1 MVVRLVL
8 MRILAG
14 IAVFLLG
21 SCRSAEEGP
30 RFPDVRSQLVL
41 LDADPAVGGP
51 LRIRLELVNDSD
63 TPMLYDA
70 QGCSS
75 NNSFDVRGPAGESVR
90 FIDGPRSTGG
100 SYHDLAPRSAVTLIE
115 KADLTGQYLVSKP
128 GRYTIRFRGYI
139 RIVDA
144 ARHSRIRKEVENDD
158 KADYFGMLQ
167 AIESSVEEPSNTV
180 TVEVRPG
187 TVPEKYVVAEKLLPA
202 LPPRW
207 EFAVNWWPPRTEDP
221 EYTLFRPDRKKG
233 DSVIVLRVSL
243 GPPLKDERRA
253 GEWAGKSVYVRSS
266 ADDEKAW
273 PGHDRRL
280 VEILN
285 GR

>member
-1 MVVRLVL
+1 MRKSFLLAVL
-8 MRILAG
+8 A
-14 IAVFLLG
+14 LG

-30 RFPDVRSQLVL
+30 RFPGVRPQLVL
-41 LDADPAVGGP
+41 LDADPAIGSP
-51 LRIRLELVNDSD
+51 LRVRLDLVNDSD

-70 QGCSS
+70 QQCNSNSS
-75 NNSFDVRGPAGESVR
+75 FEVRGPDGKTVQ
-90 FIDGPRSTGG
+90 FIDGPRSTFG
-100 SYHDLAPRSAVTLIE
+100 SFSELPPRSTVTLIKE
-115 KADLTGQYLVSKP
+115 TDLTRQYLISRP
-128 GRYTIRFRGYI
+128 GRTTICYAGFI
-139 RIVDA
+139 RIIDA
-144 ARHSRIRKEVENDD
+144 QRYAECRKEAEKDPD
-158 KADYFGMLQ
+158 KAWSYQ
-167 AIESSVEEPSNTV
+167 RYEATVETPSNAV
-180 TVEVRPG
+180 TVDVRPG
-187 TVPEKYVVAEKLLPA
+187 PLPEKYVVAEKLLPA

-207 EFAVNWWPPRTEDP
+207 EFAVNWWPPQTGDP